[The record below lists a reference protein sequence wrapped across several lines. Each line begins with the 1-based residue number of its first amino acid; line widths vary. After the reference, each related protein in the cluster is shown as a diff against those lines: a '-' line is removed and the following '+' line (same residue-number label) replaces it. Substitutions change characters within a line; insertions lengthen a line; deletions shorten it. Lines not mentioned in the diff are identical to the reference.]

1 MSSKVGAALRV
12 MIKMKVKI
20 EMELPIEISKDK
32 KNFVV
37 YSHAAFNQLV
47 GTSAGAS
54 NAHVYKAKKIEGR
67 NAWLLPVEQV
77 KKREK
82 ELSARINEMIEKALF
97 MRKILEEVDK

>member
-1 MSSKVGAALRV
+1 MK
-12 MIKMKVKI
+12 IKLEI
-20 EMELPIEISKDK
+20 ELPIEISKDK

-54 NAHVYKAKKIEGR
+54 NAHCYGATKDKSKNVWYI
-67 NAWLLPVEQV
+67 PVDQI

-82 ELSARINEMIEKALF
+82 ELSARINEMIEKTLF
-97 MRKILEEVDK
+97 IRKVLEKVEE